1 MFHAGICR
9 ICMELCDMKE
19 VCRIALPGYWITAK
33 VFEQILQRSQKC
45 LAKDDMPLIVIFH
58 KRCKVMV
65 DAAARLLS
73 LANQL
78 TSRNRP
84 VTFAF
89 DGIWNEAMGYLARIN
104 FFNLLS
110 ERVKVV
116 PECPDLTLISHHQN
130 NNRNLVE
137 FISIRPREQEAMLAV
152 PRKLTDALILALEAR
167 PDMQRLRHTAFTIF
181 AELIDNIYNH
191 SLTTLDGFVGLQVYR
206 AGGEVQVVVSDS
218 GVGLLQTVR
227 PKLPSN
233 ERMQGDLELVAKIFR
248 EGVPWDGDKRGLG
261 LKQCA
266 AKAIK
271 LSARVNVR
279 LAHFNLELAP
289 TEHGYQ
295 VSEKECAWNLPVL
308 ATWAI
313 RSKRACLITTTQP
326 FKRRFCERMS

>member
-1 MFHAGICR
+1 MVVFTQHSIEMR
-9 ICMELCDMKE
+9 DMEK
-19 VCRIALPGYWITAK
+19 VCRITLPGYWITAK
-33 VFEQILQRSQKC
+33 AFEQILQRSQDC
-45 LAKDDMPLIVIFH
+45 LALDDMLLIVVFH

-78 TSRNRP
+78 TARNRP

-110 ERVKVV
+110 EQVKVV
-116 PECPDLTLISHHQN
+116 PERPDAALISHHQD
-130 NNRNLVE
+130 NNRSLVE
-137 FISIRPREQEAMLAV
+137 FIPIHPSEQEAVLAV
-152 PRKLTDALILALEAR
+152 PRRLTDALIGALEAR
-167 PDMQRLRHTAFTIF
+167 PDMQQLRHTAFTIF

-218 GVGLLQTVR
+218 GVGLLQTAR
-227 PKLPSN
+227 PKFPSN
-233 ERMQGDLELVAKIFR
+233 EQLRNDIELITKIFR

-266 AKAIK
+266 TKAIK
-271 LSARVNVR
+271 LNARVNVR
-279 LAHFNLELAP
+279 LANVNLELAP
-289 TEHGYQ
+289 TERGYQ
-295 VSEKECAWNLPVL
+295 VSEKVCSWNLPL
-308 ATWAI
+308 LQGTHI
-313 RSKRACLITTTQP
+313 CFYFPLT
-326 FKRRFCERMS
+326 

>member
-1 MFHAGICR
+1 LVVVFAQHSIEMCG
-9 ICMELCDMKE
+9 MEK
-19 VCRIALPGYWITAK
+19 VCRIALPGNWITAK

-45 LAKDDMPLIVIFH
+45 LVQNDMPLIVIFH

-110 ERVKVV
+110 EQVKVV
-116 PECPDLTLISHHQN
+116 PERPDATIISHHQN

-137 FISIRPREQEAMLAV
+137 FISIHPREQEAMLAV
-152 PRKLTDALILALEAR
+152 PRKLTDALILAMEAR
-167 PDMQRLRHTAFTIF
+167 PDIQRLRHTAFTIF

-218 GVGLLQTVR
+218 GVGLIQTAR

-233 ERMQGDLELVAKIFR
+233 ERMKNDIELVAMIFR

-271 LSARVNVR
+271 LNARVNVR
-279 LAHFNLELAP
+279 LANFNLELTP
-289 TEHGYQ
+289 TELGYK
-295 VSEKECAWNLPVL
+295 VAEKECHWNLPL
-308 ATWAI
+308 LQGTHI
-313 RSKRACLITTTQP
+313 CFYFPLT
-326 FKRRFCERMS
+326 

>member
-1 MFHAGICR
+1 
-9 ICMELCDMKE
+9 MEK
-19 VCRIALPGYWITAK
+19 VCRIVLPGYWITAK
-33 VFEQILQRSQKC
+33 VFEQILQRSQEC
-45 LAKDDMPLIVIFH
+45 LTSDDVPLIVVFH

-78 TSRNRP
+78 TARSRP

-110 ERVKVV
+110 EQVKIV
-116 PECPDLTLISHHQN
+116 PERPDSTLISHHRN
-130 NNRNLVE
+130 NSRNLVE
-137 FISIRPREQEAMLAV
+137 FISIHPGEQEAMLAV
-152 PRKLTDALILALEAR
+152 PRKLTDALILAMEAR
-167 PDMQRLRHTAFTIF
+167 PDMHRLRHTAFTIF

-206 AGGEVQVVVSDS
+206 AGGEAQVVVSDS
-218 GVGLLQTVR
+218 GVGLLQTAR
-227 PKLPSN
+227 PKLPRD
-233 ERMQGDLELVAKIFR
+233 ERTEGDKELVAKIFR

-279 LAHFNLELAP
+279 LANFNLDLAP
-289 TEHGYQ
+289 TERGYQ
-295 VSEKECAWNLPVL
+295 VSEKECFYNLPFL
-308 ATWAI
+308 QGTHI
-313 RSKRACLITTTQP
+313 CFYFPLT
-326 FKRRFCERMS
+326 